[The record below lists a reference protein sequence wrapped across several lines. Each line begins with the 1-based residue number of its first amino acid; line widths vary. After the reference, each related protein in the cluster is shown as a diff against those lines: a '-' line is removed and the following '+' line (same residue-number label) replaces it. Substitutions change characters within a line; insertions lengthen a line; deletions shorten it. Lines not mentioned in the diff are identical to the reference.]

1 MAAETEE
8 LQIELDD
15 ETAAIAEA
23 LAKEKGVS
31 VEDLLQQLLS
41 DAIESGYFDNAE
53 NVTTDDP
60 LEWCSYILF
69 YLQWYLLMF
78 VWVIQMYWIGSVLK

>member
-1 MAAETEE
+1 MATETEE

-31 VEDLLQQLLS
+31 VENLLQQLLS

-60 LEWCSYILF
+60 LE
-69 YLQWYLLMF
+69 
-78 VWVIQMYWIGSVLK
+78 

>member
-1 MAAETEE
+1 MTAETEE

-60 LEWCSYILF
+60 LE
-69 YLQWYLLMF
+69 
-78 VWVIQMYWIGSVLK
+78 

>member
-31 VEDLLQQLLS
+31 VENLLQQLLS

-60 LEWCSYILF
+60 LE
-69 YLQWYLLMF
+69 
-78 VWVIQMYWIGSVLK
+78 

>member
-1 MAAETEE
+1 MATETEE

-60 LEWCSYILF
+60 LE
-69 YLQWYLLMF
+69 
-78 VWVIQMYWIGSVLK
+78 

>member
-60 LEWCSYILF
+60 LE
-69 YLQWYLLMF
+69 
-78 VWVIQMYWIGSVLK
+78 

>member
-1 MAAETEE
+1 MNTETEE

-41 DAIESGYFDNAE
+41 DAIESGYFDPPE

-60 LEWCSYILF
+60 L
-69 YLQWYLLMF
+69 
-78 VWVIQMYWIGSVLK
+78 V

>member
-1 MAAETEE
+1 MNTETEE

-41 DAIESGYFDNAE
+41 DAIESGYFDAPE

-60 LEWCSYILF
+60 L
-69 YLQWYLLMF
+69 
-78 VWVIQMYWIGSVLK
+78 V

>member
-1 MAAETEE
+1 MTAETEE

-41 DAIESGYFDNAE
+41 DAIESGYFENPE

-60 LEWCSYILF
+60 L
-69 YLQWYLLMF
+69 
-78 VWVIQMYWIGSVLK
+78 V

>member
-23 LAKEKGVS
+23 LAKEKGIS
-31 VEDLLQQLLS
+31 VENLLQQLLS

-60 LEWCSYILF
+60 LE
-69 YLQWYLLMF
+69 
-78 VWVIQMYWIGSVLK
+78 

>member
-1 MAAETEE
+1 MATETEE

-31 VEDLLQQLLS
+31 VENLLQQLLS

-60 LEWCSYILF
+60 LEWCSYTLF

-78 VWVIQMYWIGSVLK
+78 VWLIQIYWIGSALK

>member
-1 MAAETEE
+1 MTTETEE

-41 DAIESGYFDNAE
+41 DAIESGYFENPE

-60 LEWCSYILF
+60 L
-69 YLQWYLLMF
+69 
-78 VWVIQMYWIGSVLK
+78 V